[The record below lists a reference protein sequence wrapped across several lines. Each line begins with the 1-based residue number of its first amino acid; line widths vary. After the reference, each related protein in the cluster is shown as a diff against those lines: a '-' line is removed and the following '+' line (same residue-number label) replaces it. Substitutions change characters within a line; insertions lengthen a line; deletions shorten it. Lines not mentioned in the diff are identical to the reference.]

1 MHVFMGFTG
10 LTDRGAGRGDR
21 TQDSKTGE
29 SRASYLTLVEGC
41 IEPSCVT
48 QNRADVNH
56 CPRLALGGKS
66 RSIASDTPKEAI
78 SSSAY
83 KQRAHQ
89 HTHKSG
95 SGSLC

>member
-1 MHVFMGFTG
+1 MGCSG
-10 LTDRGAGRGDR
+10 LTDRGAGRGGR
-21 TQDSKTGE
+21 TRDPNTTE
-29 SRASYLTLVEGC
+29 SRASDLTLAEGYV
-41 IEPSCVT
+41 EPSYVT
-48 QNRADVNH
+48 PNRADVNH

-78 SSSAY
+78 SSSAD